1 VNSKAFWLAVLE
13 RAVKTFA
20 NTLLVMWAGDAG
32 LDIMHTNV
40 THALGLAGGAAA
52 LSVLMSVASAQVSVG
67 GNGPSLTTETVQPPP
82 K

>member
-1 VNSKAFWLAVLE
+1 MNSKAFWLAVLE

-52 LSVLMSVASAQVSVG
+52 LSVLMSLASAGVG
-67 GNGPSLTTETVQPPP
+67 YTGPSLTTEVVQPPP
-82 K
+82 T

>member
-1 VNSKAFWLAVLE
+1 VNSKAFWYAVLE
-13 RAVKTFA
+13 RAAKTFA

-52 LSVLMSVASAQVSVG
+52 LSVLMSVASAGVG
-67 GNGPSLTTETVQPPP
+67 SNGPSLTTETVQPPG
-82 K
+82 